1 MRATRV
7 GNKVFALMNLF
18 ISSRDFS
25 DQNTRRHI
33 ILGKI
38 ILLRNI
44 ISKDDNIAANLGF
57 AIDRLLSKIV

>member
-1 MRATRV
+1 
-7 GNKVFALMNLF
+7 MNLF